1 MYIVCL
7 YYHRH
12 LQWFKTGLERGCKRK
27 VYTYKM
33 KVLELR
39 LLRTKTSVDMC
50 GGDFVELRRNA
61 FIGR

>member
-12 LQWFKTGLERGCKRK
+12 LQWFKTGLERK

-39 LLRTKTSVDMC
+39 QLRTNLGQHM